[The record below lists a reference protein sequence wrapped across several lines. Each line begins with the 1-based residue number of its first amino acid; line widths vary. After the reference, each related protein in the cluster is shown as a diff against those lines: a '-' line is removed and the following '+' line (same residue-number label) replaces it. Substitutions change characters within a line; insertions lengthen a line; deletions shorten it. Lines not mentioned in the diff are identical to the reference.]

1 MQVVFQFERLKAA
14 RLKKNMTQEE
24 LAEHCGSSDRYIR
37 DLEKGRKINPSAD
50 LICQIASALDIPMEA
65 LFGAGREEEL

>member
-24 LAEHCGSSDRYIR
+24 LAERCGSSDRYIR
-37 DLEKGRKINPSAD
+37 DLETGRKIHPSAAV
-50 LICQIASALDIPMEA
+50 ICQIASILEIPMEA
-65 LFGAGREEEL
+65 LFDPGQEEER